1 MNFFNELIIVE
12 SNISSEKEIA
22 HVISVVNQ
30 IYAEWKK
37 TGRRKNAVDIIT
49 TTANKLSNIDPNII
63 DKLHEATRVKIASLI
78 VRCFDIP
85 YWKPVSQKEKIFKK
99 LLPLIQKMQSY
110 DPKTDSGGNLKEVI
124 FTRLSAS
131 VCFNSDNKDVFVAYE
146 PKIDATYL
154 RYLFGKELPAKT
166 YKMQPLMMPSEFE
179 SLIELLKINH
189 DKAVAKFK
197 SSEQTKEG

>member
-1 MNFFNELIIVE
+1 MKFFNELIIVE

-131 VCFNSDNKDVFVAYE
+131 VCFNSDNKNVFVAYE

-154 RYLFGKELPAKT
+154 RYLFGKELPVKT
-166 YKMQPLMMPSEFE
+166 YKMQPLMMPAEFE

>member
-1 MNFFNELIIVE
+1 MKFFNELILIE

-37 TGRRKNAVDIIT
+37 TGRRKNAVDIVI

-63 DKLHEATRVKIASLI
+63 DKIHEATRIKLASLI

-85 YWKPVSQKEKIFKK
+85 YWKPVSRKEKIFKK

-110 DPKTDSGGNLKEVI
+110 DPKTDSGGNLREVI
-124 FTRLSAS
+124 CTRLSAS
-131 VCFNSDNKDVFVAYE
+131 ICYNSDHKNIFVAYE
-146 PKIDATYL
+146 PTIDASYL
-154 RYLFGKELPAKT
+154 RYLFGKEIPVKT
-166 YKMQPLMMPSEFE
+166 YKMQTLTMPNDFE

-189 DKAVAKFK
+189 DKAVTKFK
-197 SSEQTKEG
+197 APEQTRLD